1 MPFAQSDSCS
11 INYQVEGPSDAP
23 VLILCNSIG
32 TNLHM
37 WDDQAPEFAR
47 RFRLVRYDR
56 RGHGRSGV
64 PKGPYTMDQLGRD
77 ALAVADAVGARRFNW
92 CGLSMG
98 GMVGQWLGANAAER
112 LDRLVISNT
121 HCYYEDKAP
130 WNERIKLVSEKGLV
144 ALADVMMERWFTA
157 PFRARAPEKVARIRA
172 MFVATPADGFIG
184 CAQAVRDMD
193 FRESN
198 KRIAAPTLV
207 IGAAN
212 DIATPP
218 SWGEAIAKQIPGAR
232 FVSIPDASHLANI
245 EQAAIY
251 TGLVLDFLSGQR

>member
-1 MPFAQSDSCS
+1 MPFAQSDGCS
-11 INYQVEGPSDAP
+11 IHYEVEGPPDAP
-23 VLILCNSIG
+23 ALILSNSIG

-37 WDDQAPEFAR
+37 WDEQAPEFAR

-64 PKGPYTMDQLGRD
+64 PNGPYTMDQLGRD
-77 ALAVADAVGARRFNW
+77 ALAVADAVGARKFNW

-98 GMVGQWLGANAAER
+98 GMVGQWLGANASER
-112 LDRLVISNT
+112 LERLVISNT
-121 HCYYEDKAP
+121 HFYYEDKAP
-130 WNERIKLVSEKGLV
+130 WNERIKLVREKGLG

-157 PFRARAPEKVARIRA
+157 PFRAHAPEKVARIRS
-172 MFVATPADGFIG
+172 MFMATPRDGFIG

-207 IGAAN
+207 IGADK

-245 EQAAIY
+245 EQAGIY
-251 TGLVLDFLSGQR
+251 TELVLDFLLRRR